1 MGLQRQS
8 RDSMTCSRDKDCSA
22 GFTMMEAMIGL
33 LILTLITAAIF
44 ALLNRVQIA
53 SASESTKLDLT
64 QEAREFADQIVRDI
78 HMAGYP
84 KLTMYSPALPNSNPL
99 VAAGLVRVS
108 PTEILLEGDV
118 ETSGK
123 VQSVDIQYVPQDPAD
138 INCPCIRRSE
148 SQKINADP
156 LAQSPAN
163 QFTQVDHVLPPAQAG
178 EDLFTFFDKN
188 GNPVNVAGG
197 VDISTAGGQNTINSI
212 QTVKINLN
220 LFSAAVDP
228 ASNKAQH
235 ISLSVTGHLNNY

>member
-1 MGLQRQS
+1 MRLQQQK
-8 RDSMTCSRDKDCSA
+8 RDSMRVSDRHSG
-22 GFTMMEAMIGL
+22 GFTLIEAMVGL

-44 ALLNRVQIA
+44 ALLNRVQVA

-84 KLTMYSPALPNSNPL
+84 KLAMYSPALPNSSPL

-118 ETSGK
+118 ETSGT
-123 VQSVDIQYVPQDPAD
+123 VDSVDIQYVPQDPAD
-138 INCPCIRRSE
+138 TNCPCIRRTETPKGAATPVITSTE
-148 SQKINADP
+148 MDHLMP
-156 LAQSPAN
+156 PGTGPGQS
-163 QFTQVDHVLPPAQAG
+163 G

-197 VDISTAGGQNTINSI
+197 VDISTGQTTIDRI

-228 ASNKAQH
+228 ASNKAQR
-235 ISLSVTGHLNNY
+235 ISLSVTGHLNKY